1 MSLKVTDLT
10 HGLYPSFS
18 LCCVELRWSKQVLK
32 LYAWEDSFKERVL
45 DIRGD
50 ELQSLK
56 KAAYLNAV
64 SALSW
69 FMAPYLVGFPSW
81 P

>member
-1 MSLKVTDLT
+1 MVTMACRVV
-10 HGLYPSFS
+10 S
-18 LCCVELRWSKQVLK
+18 QALK

-45 DIRGD
+45 DIRED

-56 KAAYLNAV
+56 KAAYLNAG

-69 FMAPYLVGFPSW
+69 FMAPYLVSPTITMHGHYMGI
-81 P
+81 